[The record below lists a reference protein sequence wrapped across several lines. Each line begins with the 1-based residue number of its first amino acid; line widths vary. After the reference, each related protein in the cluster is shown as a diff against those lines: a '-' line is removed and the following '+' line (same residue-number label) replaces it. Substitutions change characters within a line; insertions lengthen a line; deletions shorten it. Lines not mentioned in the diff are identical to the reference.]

1 MDSKNIYLVSPRG
14 FCAGVRRALDIVEK
28 VISVCGCPVYVLH
41 EIVHNDYVVNDL
53 RSRGVIFIEN
63 LGDAPCCSTVVFSAH
78 GVSKTIEKQ
87 ALERG
92 LKCIDATCPLVK
104 KIHNKAVRYENE
116 GYELVLIGHRDH
128 PEIKG
133 TLGQL
138 SKPALVIENIRD
150 LKKLNSVGAPGKI
163 AYLTQTTFSISE
175 TEDIVKALKKIY
187 PDIEGAGDICYATQ
201 NRQNAVKLLAK
212 HCDTILIVGS
222 PKSSNSC
229 RMREIAVAEGVS
241 AFLINS
247 PSELSSE
254 ILRNAKSIGIS
265 AGASA
270 PECLVQELV
279 NFLKQKGWNT
289 VSELVFAE
297 EKISFSMPSIKP

>member
-1 MDSKNIYLVSPRG
+1 MDFKKIYLVSPRG

-28 VISVCGCPVYVLH
+28 VIAVCGCPVYVLH

-53 RSRGVIFIEN
+53 RGRGVIFIEN
-63 LGDAPCCSTVVFSAH
+63 LDDAPCGSTVVFSAH
-78 GVSKTIEKQ
+78 GVSKAIEKQ

-92 LKCIDATCPLVK
+92 FKCIDAACPLVK
-104 KIHNKAVRYENE
+104 KIHNKAVHYENE
-116 GYELVLIGHRDH
+116 NYELILIGHRDH

-138 SKPALVIENIRD
+138 SKPAIVIENIRE
-150 LKKLNSVGAPGKI
+150 LKKLYSVGTHKKI
-163 AYLTQTTFSISE
+163 AYLTQTTFSVSE
-175 TEDIVKALKKIY
+175 TEEIVKTLKEIY

-229 RMREIAVAEGVS
+229 RMREIAASEGIS
-241 AFLINS
+241 AYLINS

-254 ILRNAKSIGIS
+254 ILQNARSIGIS

-270 PECLVQELV
+270 PECLVRELV
-279 NFLKQKGWNT
+279 DFLRQKGWNS

-297 EKISFSMPSIKP
+297 EKTSFSMPSIKP